1 MSIYSPDQAERDKA
15 RPRAQN
21 TPRASG
27 HTRDRSYDEKP
38 DNRSGRRPEPVDRLY
53 DVAVALAEC
62 GRCGE
67 TDAGYE
73 ALGPTCPNGHRWR
86 RRTAIY
92 ERALRAN
99 LAEEAKPCPKPLRNR

>member
-1 MSIYSPDQAERDKA
+1 MAIYPADQAERDKA
-15 RPRAQN
+15 RPRSQN
-21 TPRASG
+21 VPRANG
-27 HTRDRSYDEKP
+27 HARDKSYDAKP
-38 DNRSGRRPEPVDRLY
+38 DNRQGKWDRDRNRDRLF

-62 GRCGE
+62 ARCGE

-99 LAEEAKPCPKPLRNR
+99 LAEEAKQCPKNP